1 MYALQRPQCNPRNQL
16 PQVRLPESSPQEQG
30 KKSIILSFTIW
41 RENEGT
47 FHYTGCKIIFALMPV
62 FSVFK
67 KSEH

>member
-41 RENEGT
+41 CENEGHFIT
-47 FHYTGCKIIFALMPV
+47 QVAKLFLL
-62 FSVFK
+62 
-67 KSEH
+67 